1 MKRVLTSLA
10 AALALAVPALAQVA
24 QIGDTTYADFN
35 SFFTAFQAIAP
46 SETPTTVTLLDDL
59 TGDLAVPGTVPV
71 KEGQT
76 IVFDLNGRT
85 METAL
90 QREGRHYY
98 AIDNYG
104 TLTIKDSSAG
114 QTGTIRARG
123 VKNLD
128 NGKLTIESGTIVS
141 VDANGGACIWNEADV
156 TVKGGT
162 FKTEFVG
169 TPSDEF
175 GPACLNNSGTALV
188 TGGTF
193 HNVNRRTYAIISNK
207 GSIEITPAEGS
218 EVTVFGAHGGL
229 AVDGGTAVVNGGSYS
244 SSDYYGLYVSNDG
257 LGEDPMQAA
266 VTVNDGTFDGKTYS
280 VWVGSDYND
289 PVNSTIAIKGGTFL
303 KPLHRQDVSRPDA
316 IQVSGGTFSEKLD
329 NAWFAD
335 GFIPVENED
344 GTFGVATGS
353 FAAEIA
359 GVKYLTLQKAFDAA
373 TATDTI
379 KLLSSVTD
387 TPRLTLTNGKT
398 VSIDLNGHDIG
409 FVQNGRFQV
418 NGGKL
423 TLTGEGKVYEQAPDY
438 GPILIMGSTED
449 IADYSVVDVG
459 KDVTLEGW
467 APLFINNNAGCAY
480 GVKVTMAGT
489 VNSVRDTTGAA
500 GHGVYINGSIKKT
513 EGNVPQITLT
523 ETSKVTSIGNGIYA
537 AGYAHWTLAG
547 DVSGADALSIK
558 CGTFDI
564 QGGSY
569 TAKGPFA
576 DPAEAH
582 GNGSE
587 NTGAAV
593 TITTNDGYAQAP
605 IVMDISGTP
614 TFTSENG
621 YAFYEGIAKKAD
633 GTPAAT
639 ASRAVIA
646 IKGGDFT
653 GSKTNED
660 VTADIA
666 VTTAENKQVVSGG
679 TFSKPVALAYCAPGY
694 APKQNAD
701 GTYSVVGWYET
712 GVDTNDDG
720 VADAWT
726 IRNEG
731 DLAAFRDKVNSTV
744 TFAGCT
750 VTLTADLDLSDMG
763 TWIPIGEGNA
773 GGASKNGGFFA
784 GTFEGG
790 KHLIANLH
798 VSETKL
804 AEGAGLFGWV
814 RGATIRNLRVSG
826 SILANVN
833 GAAGIIGVVES
844 DYVGNLSTTIE
855 NVHNVGDTVRG
866 SKAGGIVGDIRRG
879 GTVTIAGCTNAAA
892 VTASINHSDQVDA
905 LCAGGIVGNAG
916 GTSVAIS
923 GCSNSGAVTATPD
936 EEGWTAETPTYAGG
950 IVGRMGTGTLAAGN
964 GDNTGAVS
972 ASGAGTVGQG
982 AILGGMVAGTH
993 PVVELALSQEEAEG
1007 GRATLFTGTS
1017 LDDASGL
1024 EVVPVLPEGMDE
1036 PDDFVVTLEDEL
1048 FYCDLLYLADRVAGE
1063 SEGVTFDAN
1072 AQQALLNAA
1081 GGSMHGNIAVSG
1093 RTAVDKPLTTAQVN
1107 EALACF
1113 EGSGLIVV
1121 EGSLE
1126 GEKTLVVAYDFGITD
1141 VRVTGTGDLVVEV
1154 AAQDMSGRPLAFAE
1168 GATLSLRNGETA
1180 LAATPA
1186 TVEGVTTL
1194 TVPAANVPA
1203 GNLALSVSVAPA
1215 AAEEAPAN

>member
-35 SFFTAFQAIAP
+35 SFFTAFQAIAA

-71 KEGQT
+71 KEGQA

-123 VKNLD
+123 VQNLG
-128 NGKLTIESGTIVS
+128 NGKLTIEGGTIVS
-141 VDANGGACIWNEADV
+141 VDANGGACVWNEADV
-156 TVKGGT
+156 TIAGGT
-162 FKTEFVG
+162 FTTEFVG
-169 TPSDEF
+169 TPSDSS
-175 GPACLNNSGTALV
+175 GPGCLNNSGTALV

-193 HNVNRRTYAIISNK
+193 HNVNRRTYAIISNM
-207 GSIEITPAEGS
+207 GAIEITPAKGA
-218 EVTVFGAHGGL
+218 EVKVFGAHGGL
-229 AVDGGTAVVNGGSYS
+229 GVDGGTAVVNGGSYS
-244 SSDYYGLYVSNDG
+244 SSDFYGLYVSNDG
-257 LGEDPMQAA
+257 LGADPMQAA
-266 VTVNDGTFDGKTYS
+266 VTVNDGTFDGKSYS
-280 VWVGSDYND
+280 VWVGSDYNN

-303 KPLHRQDVSRPDA
+303 KALNRQDVSRPNA
-316 IQVSGGTFSEKLD
+316 IQVSGGTFS
-329 NAWFAD
+329 
-335 GFIPVENED
+335 
-344 GTFGVATGS
+344 
-353 FAAEIA
+353 
-359 GVKYLTLQKAFDAA
+359 
-373 TATDTI
+373 TA
-379 KLLSSVTD
+379 
-387 TPRLTLTNGKT
+387 
-398 VSIDLNGHDIG
+398 
-409 FVQNGRFQV
+409 
-418 NGGKL
+418 
-423 TLTGEGKVYEQAPDY
+423 
-438 GPILIMGSTED
+438 
-449 IADYSVVDVG
+449 
-459 KDVTLEGW
+459 
-467 APLFINNNAGCAY
+467 
-480 GVKVTMAGT
+480 
-489 VNSVRDTTGAA
+489 
-500 GHGVYINGSIKKT
+500 
-513 EGNVPQITLT
+513 VPEEFCT
-523 ETSKVTSIGNGIYA
+523 
-537 AGYAHWTLAG
+537 AGYA
-547 DVSGADALSIK
+547 S
-558 CGTFDI
+558 
-564 QGGSY
+564 
-569 TAKGPFA
+569 
-576 DPAEAH
+576 
-582 GNGSE
+582 
-587 NTGAAV
+587 
-593 TITTNDGYAQAP
+593 
-605 IVMDISGTP
+605 
-614 TFTSENG
+614 
-621 YAFYEGIAKKAD
+621 
-633 GTPAAT
+633 
-639 ASRAVIA
+639 
-646 IKGGDFT
+646 
-653 GSKTNED
+653 
-660 VTADIA
+660 
-666 VTTAENKQVVSGG
+666 
-679 TFSKPVALAYCAPGY
+679 
-694 APKQNAD
+694 KQNAD
-701 GTYSVVGWYET
+701 GTYSVVGWYES
-712 GVDTNDDG
+712 GVDLDADG
-720 VADAWT
+720 VADAWV

-731 DLAAFRDKVNSTV
+731 DLAAFRDKVNGNV

-750 VTLTADLDLSDMG
+750 VTLAANLDLAG
-763 TWIPIGEGNA
+763 VAWIPIGEGNA

-790 KHLIANLH
+790 DHLIANLH

-866 SKAGGIVGDIRRG
+866 SKAGGIVGEIRRG
-879 GTVTIAGCTNAAA
+879 GTVAITGCTNAAA

>member
-35 SFFTAFQAIAP
+35 SFFTAFQAIAA

-123 VKNLD
+123 VQNLG
-128 NGKLTIESGTIVS
+128 NGKLTIEGGTIVS
-141 VDANGGACIWNEADV
+141 VDANGGACVWNEADV
-156 TVKGGT
+156 TIAGGT
-162 FKTEFVG
+162 FTTEFVG
-169 TPSDEF
+169 TPSDSS
-175 GPACLNNSGTALV
+175 GPGCLNNSGTALV

-193 HNVNRRTYAIISNK
+193 
-207 GSIEITPAEGS
+207 
-218 EVTVFGAHGGL
+218 
-229 AVDGGTAVVNGGSYS
+229 
-244 SSDYYGLYVSNDG
+244 
-257 LGEDPMQAA
+257 
-266 VTVNDGTFDGKTYS
+266 
-280 VWVGSDYND
+280 
-289 PVNSTIAIKGGTFL
+289 L
-303 KPLHRQDVSRPDA
+303 KALNRQDVSRPNA
-316 IQVSGGTFSEKLD
+316 IQVSGGTFS
-329 NAWFAD
+329 
-335 GFIPVENED
+335 
-344 GTFGVATGS
+344 
-353 FAAEIA
+353 
-359 GVKYLTLQKAFDAA
+359 
-373 TATDTI
+373 TA
-379 KLLSSVTD
+379 
-387 TPRLTLTNGKT
+387 
-398 VSIDLNGHDIG
+398 
-409 FVQNGRFQV
+409 
-418 NGGKL
+418 
-423 TLTGEGKVYEQAPDY
+423 
-438 GPILIMGSTED
+438 
-449 IADYSVVDVG
+449 
-459 KDVTLEGW
+459 
-467 APLFINNNAGCAY
+467 
-480 GVKVTMAGT
+480 
-489 VNSVRDTTGAA
+489 
-500 GHGVYINGSIKKT
+500 
-513 EGNVPQITLT
+513 VPEEFCT
-523 ETSKVTSIGNGIYA
+523 
-537 AGYAHWTLAG
+537 AGYA
-547 DVSGADALSIK
+547 S
-558 CGTFDI
+558 
-564 QGGSY
+564 
-569 TAKGPFA
+569 
-576 DPAEAH
+576 
-582 GNGSE
+582 
-587 NTGAAV
+587 
-593 TITTNDGYAQAP
+593 
-605 IVMDISGTP
+605 
-614 TFTSENG
+614 
-621 YAFYEGIAKKAD
+621 
-633 GTPAAT
+633 
-639 ASRAVIA
+639 
-646 IKGGDFT
+646 
-653 GSKTNED
+653 
-660 VTADIA
+660 
-666 VTTAENKQVVSGG
+666 
-679 TFSKPVALAYCAPGY
+679 
-694 APKQNAD
+694 KQNAD
-701 GTYSVVGWYET
+701 GTYSVVGWYES
-712 GVDTNDDG
+712 GVDLDADG
-720 VADAWT
+720 VADAWV

-731 DLAAFRDKVNSTV
+731 DLAAFRDKVNGNV

-750 VTLTADLDLSDMG
+750 VTLAANLDLAG
-763 TWIPIGEGNA
+763 VAWIPIGEGNA

-790 KHLIANLH
+790 DHLIANLS
-798 VSETKL
+798 VSESK
-804 AEGAGLFGWV
+804 ADEGAGLFGWV
-814 RGATIRNLRVSG
+814 RGATIRNLSVSG
-826 SILANVN
+826 SILSNAN

-844 DYVGNLSTTIE
+844 NYVGNLSTTIE

-879 GTVTIAGCTNAAA
+879 GTVAITGCTNAAA

-923 GCSNSGAVTATPD
+923 CCSNSGAVTATPD

-1007 GRATLFTGTS
+1007 GRATLFTGMS

-1036 PDDFVVTLEDEL
+1036 PDDFVVTLEDGL

-1168 GATLSLRNGETA
+1168 GASLSLRNGETA

-1186 TVEGVTTL
+1186 TVEGVTTF

-1203 GNLALSVSVAPA
+1203 GELISKCVSSTHGPREDIVPRGFSYTLCPPKLSPDGTGGADFACGMGGGRGIMVMIFQSK
-1215 AAEEAPAN
+1215 EEP

>member
-10 AALALAVPALAQVA
+10 AALALAIPALAQVA

-35 SFFTAFQAIAP
+35 SFFTAFQTIAA

-123 VKNLD
+123 VQNLG
-128 NGKLTIESGTIVS
+128 NGKLTIEGGTIVS
-141 VDANGGACIWNEADV
+141 VDANGGACVWNEAD
-156 TVKGGT
+156 
-162 FKTEFVG
+162 
-169 TPSDEF
+169 
-175 GPACLNNSGTALV
+175 A
-188 TGGTF
+188 
-193 HNVNRRTYAIISNK
+193 
-207 GSIEITPAEGS
+207 
-218 EVTVFGAHGGL
+218 
-229 AVDGGTAVVNGGSYS
+229 
-244 SSDYYGLYVSNDG
+244 
-257 LGEDPMQAA
+257 
-266 VTVNDGTFDGKTYS
+266 
-280 VWVGSDYND
+280 WV
-289 PVNSTIAIKGGTFL
+289 
-303 KPLHRQDVSRPDA
+303 
-316 IQVSGGTFSEKLD
+316 
-329 NAWFAD
+329 
-335 GFIPVENED
+335 
-344 GTFGVATGS
+344 
-353 FAAEIA
+353 
-359 GVKYLTLQKAFDAA
+359 
-373 TATDTI
+373 
-379 KLLSSVTD
+379 
-387 TPRLTLTNGKT
+387 
-398 VSIDLNGHDIG
+398 
-409 FVQNGRFQV
+409 
-418 NGGKL
+418 
-423 TLTGEGKVYEQAPDY
+423 
-438 GPILIMGSTED
+438 
-449 IADYSVVDVG
+449 
-459 KDVTLEGW
+459 
-467 APLFINNNAGCAY
+467 
-480 GVKVTMAGT
+480 
-489 VNSVRDTTGAA
+489 
-500 GHGVYINGSIKKT
+500 
-513 EGNVPQITLT
+513 
-523 ETSKVTSIGNGIYA
+523 
-537 AGYAHWTLAG
+537 
-547 DVSGADALSIK
+547 
-558 CGTFDI
+558 
-564 QGGSY
+564 
-569 TAKGPFA
+569 
-576 DPAEAH
+576 
-582 GNGSE
+582 
-587 NTGAAV
+587 
-593 TITTNDGYAQAP
+593 
-605 IVMDISGTP
+605 
-614 TFTSENG
+614 
-621 YAFYEGIAKKAD
+621 
-633 GTPAAT
+633 
-639 ASRAVIA
+639 
-646 IKGGDFT
+646 
-653 GSKTNED
+653 
-660 VTADIA
+660 
-666 VTTAENKQVVSGG
+666 
-679 TFSKPVALAYCAPGY
+679 
-694 APKQNAD
+694 
-701 GTYSVVGWYET
+701 
-712 GVDTNDDG
+712 
-720 VADAWT
+720 

-731 DLAAFRDKVNSTV
+731 DLAAFRDKVNGNV

-750 VTLTADLDLSDMG
+750 VTLAANLDLAG
-763 TWIPIGEGNA
+763 VAWIPIGEGNA

-790 KHLIANLH
+790 DHLIANLS
-798 VSETKL
+798 VSESK
-804 AEGAGLFGWV
+804 ADEGAGLFGWV

-826 SILANVN
+826 SILSNAN

-844 DYVGNLSTTIE
+844 NYDGNLSTTIE

-879 GTVTIAGCTNAAA
+879 
-892 VTASINHSDQVDA
+892 
-905 LCAGGIVGNAG
+905 
-916 GTSVAIS
+916 
-923 GCSNSGAVTATPD
+923 
-936 EEGWTAETPTYAGG
+936 
-950 IVGRMGTGTLAAGN
+950 
-964 GDNTGAVS
+964 
-972 ASGAGTVGQG
+972 GTVGQG

-1036 PDDFVVTLEDEL
+1036 PDDFVVTLEDGL

-1093 RTAVDKPLTTAQVN
+1093 RTGGDKALTTAQVN